1 MKYIR
6 VRIVIGTS
14 SGVFDIYHD
23 EIDIN
28 KRALL
33 QSNGQP
39 AIGITFDEL
48 SDLNGILVSVP
59 DESESIIVTSDPDS
73 FCSENGGVNNDSYTI
88 PIGCYTYAVTSK
100 FGVSTYTYI
109 DCECNEIV
117 ASIDGSN
124 GQIQQTFCALY
135 GTVNAGD
142 LELTFIQGCETV
154 SIELCYDEDLP
165 ELACD
170 CDPTPTPTSPPPP
183 TPTQIVD
190 PCTDCVAND
199 VTIGSQIWTGC
210 NLDVTTYRDGTPIPQ
225 VTDPN
230 QWANLT
236 TGAWCYY
243 NNDPANGAI
252 YGKLYN
258 VYAIIDPRGLA
269 PVGYHIPS
277 DAEWTTL
284 TATLGGGTWIDTWGT
299 NQSFFQAE
307 VGNLL
312 KQANNCHWDLLS
324 GQTDPYGFTAL
335 PGGAIASAG
344 YFVGEGSYCDFGSST
359 LTGFSDNET
368 WYYRLEGFFSGIDK
382 LRQTSTVGVSIRL
395 IKD

>member
-100 FGVSTYTYI
+100 FGVSTYTYT

-135 GTVNAGD
+135 GTVNGGD
-142 LELTFIQGCETV
+142 LELTFIQGCETT
-154 SIELCYDEDLP
+154 SIELCYDENLP
-165 ELACD
+165 ELACE
-170 CDPTPTPTSPPPP
+170 CDPTPTP

-190 PCTDCVAND
+190 PCVDCVAND

-230 QWANLT
+230 EWANLT

-243 NNDPANGAI
+243 ENQTSNGTT

-258 VYAIIDPRGLA
+258 IYAILDTAHGGLA
-269 PVGYHIPS
+269 PIGYRVPS
-277 DAEWTTL
+277 NDDWTTL

-299 NQSFFQAE
+299 GSSFYQLE
-307 VGNLL
+307 IGGYL
-312 KQANNCHWDLLS
+312 KEAGSCHWFGGLS
-324 GQTDPYGFTAL
+324 VGSNTSGFTAL
-335 PGGAIASAG
+335 PAGNRATAG
-344 YFVGEGSYCDFGSST
+344 YFGELQGATILASSSRT
-359 LTGFSDNET
+359 NNTPGLEQIWGYSLTNISNV
-368 WYYRLEGFFSGIDK
+368 IDK
-382 LRQTSTVGVSIRL
+382 GWVSPTQGISVRL

>member
-6 VRIVIGTS
+6 VRVVIGSS
-14 SGVFDIYHD
+14 SGVFDIYYD
-23 EIDIN
+23 NIDTN

-33 QSNGQP
+33 HSNGQA
-39 AIGITFDEL
+39 AIGISFDDL
-48 SDLNGILVSVP
+48 SSINGVLVSVP
-59 DESESIIVTSDPDS
+59 DESASIIVTSNPDS
-73 FCSENGGVNNDSYTI
+73 FCSENPYVNNDSYTI
-88 PIGCYTYAVTSK
+88 PVGCYTYTVTSNNDI
-100 FGVSTYTYI
+100 SYYSYT
-109 DCECNEIV
+109 DCECNEIT

-124 GQIQQTFCALY
+124 GRVEQTFCALY
-135 GTVNAGD
+135 GTVNAELLD
-142 LELTFIQGCETV
+142 LTFIQGCETV

-170 CDPTPTPTSPPPP
+170 CEPTPTPTATP
-183 TPTQIVD
+183 TPTPTAD
-190 PCTDCVAND
+190 PCQNCVSND

-210 NLDVTTYRDGTPIPQ
+210 NLDVTTYRNGDVIPQ
-225 VTDPN
+225 VTDPT

-243 NNDPANGAI
+243 NNDPANGDI

-258 VYAIIDPRGLA
+258 VYAILDPRGLA
-269 PVGYHIPS
+269 PSGYHIPS

-284 TATLGGGTWIDTWGT
+284 TATLGGGTWIDTYGT

-307 VGNLL
+307 IGNSL
-312 KQANNCHWDLLS
+312 KQANNCHWDLSS

-359 LTGFSDNET
+359 LTGFSTNET
-368 WYYRLEGFFSGIDK
+368 WYYRLEGFFSGMDK

-395 IKD
+395 VKD